1 MKLGIIGSGAIITD
15 ALEAAGEV
23 PEIEKRAIF
32 ARPHSREK
40 AEALQHTYGIGQAYT
55 DYEQLLQESGVDTVY
70 IGLIN
75 SVHCEYAKTAL
86 LHGKHVI
93 LEKPFTESA
102 DETEDLI
109 TLAEKQGLFL
119 FEAMTVW
126 HSQVFWKMRELL
138 PQLGPLKLIS
148 CNFSQYSSRYDRYL
162 QGEVTPA
169 FDPNCTGGAMND
181 INIYNLALTVGLTE
195 GLTPDGEETELPK
208 TAVYQANH
216 GFNGVDTSGVLML
229 GYQKPG
235 QEFSAVLLG
244 AKDSDS
250 PSCALVQ
257 GEAGWMRMEG
267 KPNQMPGLRWQLR
280 GEKGEAHSFFPKPQK
295 NRMVQEFL
303 DFARIIREGDTE
315 AMKAYLRL
323 TRQTMKIMDRI
334 RPQIYA
340 GDFSDR
346 L

>member
-1 MKLGIIGSGAIITD
+1 MRLGIIGSGAIVTD
-15 ALEAAGEV
+15 ALEAIGEV

-32 ARPHSREK
+32 ARPHSRK
-40 AEALQHTYGIGQAYT
+40 TAEAFRKTYGIAQVYT
-55 DYEQLLQESGVDTVY
+55 DYEQLLEESGADTVY

-75 SVHCEYAKTAL
+75 SVHYEYAKTAL

-93 LEKPFTESA
+93 LEKPFTVSA
-102 DETEDLI
+102 DETEALI

-126 HSQVFWKMRELL
+126 HSEVFWKMRELL
-138 PQLGPLKLIS
+138 PQVGSLKLIS

-169 FDPNCTGGAMND
+169 FDPDRTGGAMYD

-195 GLTPDGEETELPK
+195 GLQPDGEETELPK

-229 GYQKPG
+229 GYQNPG

-250 PSCALVQ
+250 PSYALVQ

-280 GEKGEAHSFFPKPQK
+280 GETGEAHFFFPKRQK

-315 AMKAYLRL
+315 AMKYYLRL
-323 TRQTMKIMDRI
+323 TRQTMGIMDRI
-334 RPQIYA
+334 RPRIYS
-340 GDFSDR
+340 GDFRDKS
-346 L
+346 

>member
-1 MKLGIIGSGAIITD
+1 MRLGIIGSGAIVTD
-15 ALEAAGEV
+15 ALEAIGEV

-32 ARPHSREK
+32 ARPHSRK
-40 AEALQHTYGIGQAYT
+40 TAEAFQKTYGIAQVYT
-55 DYEQLLQESGVDTVY
+55 DYEQLLEESGADTVY

-75 SVHCEYAKTAL
+75 SVHYEYAKTAL

-93 LEKPFTESA
+93 LEKPFTVSA
-102 DETEDLI
+102 DETKALI

-126 HSQVFWKMRELL
+126 HSEVFWKMRELL
-138 PQLGPLKLIS
+138 PQVGSLKLIS

-169 FDPNCTGGAMND
+169 FDPDRTGGAMYD

-195 GLTPDGEETELPK
+195 GLQPDGEETELPK

-229 GYQKPG
+229 GYQNPG

-250 PSCALVQ
+250 PSYALVQ

-280 GEKGEAHSFFPKPQK
+280 GETGEAHFFFPKRQK

-315 AMKAYLRL
+315 AMKYYLRL
-323 TRQTMKIMDRI
+323 TRQTMGIMDRI
-334 RPQIYA
+334 RPRIYS
-340 GDFSDR
+340 GDFRDKS
-346 L
+346 